1 METRNENTRI
11 CNSTGVILHTV
22 HANEWNEDLIIIYI
36 TLYKLLF
43 VEIYILFIQFIFL
56 NLSIYANIV
65 TFDKIVKPK

>member
-43 VEIYILFIQFIFL
+43 VEIYIQFIFL